1 MPDLD
6 EEMVQFLASKQT
18 VSIGARAYEYL
29 CGWVATNANKLKVSE
44 NGDVYG
50 VVEGTQAYI
59 IRNVFD
65 KALMDAGFSIA
76 PVLSYL
82 RTNGLIETRVK
93 KGYTKNKRI
102 NGIPT
107 DCIVLNLRCE
117 EDEDDEL
124 PF

>member
-1 MPDLD
+1 MTLFAIAVLKISP
-6 EEMVQFLASKQT
+6 
-18 VSIGARAYEYL
+18 
-29 CGWVATNANKLKVSE
+29 KVSE

-82 RTNGLIETRVK
+82 RAEGLIEAPS
-93 KGYTKNKRI
+93 KGFTKRKRI
-102 NGIPT
+102 NGVPT
-107 DCIVLNLRCE
+107 HCVFLNLKCE
-117 EDEDDEL
+117 EDEEEDL